1 MLTDATPI
9 TFIAT
14 ADADAART
22 FYTETLG
29 LRLIAD
35 EPWAI
40 VVANG
45 DITLRIQKAES
56 VQPAPYTALGWGVPD
71 LDAVMAGLSSRGVEF
86 LRYPFLTQ
94 DEAGV
99 WTTPDGARIAWFN
112 DPNGHTLSLTEWP
125 TDG

>member
-9 TFIAT
+9 TFVAT
-14 ADADAART
+14 ADPD

-45 DITLRIQKAES
+45 DITLRIQKAET
-56 VQPAPYTALGWGVPD
+56 VQPAPYTALGWHVPD
-71 LDAVMAGLSSRGVEF
+71 LDAVMAGLRGRGVEF
-86 LRYPFLTQ
+86 VRYPFLTQ
-94 DEAGV
+94 DAAGV
-99 WTTPDGARIAWFN
+99 WTTPDGDRIAWFR
-112 DPNGHTLSLTEWP
+112 DPDGHTLSLTEWAALA
-125 TDG
+125 